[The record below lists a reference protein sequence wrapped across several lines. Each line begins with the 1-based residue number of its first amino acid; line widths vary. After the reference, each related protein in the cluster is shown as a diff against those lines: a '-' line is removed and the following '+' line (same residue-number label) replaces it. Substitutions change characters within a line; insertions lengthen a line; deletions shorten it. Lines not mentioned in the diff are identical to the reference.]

1 MFQRLLRFFK
11 EEEVPPLQSYELLG
25 ADMHSHLI
33 PGIDDGVKTTEEAV
47 ECVKRYMALGYKKII
62 TTPHI
67 VPGGYNNSP
76 STILPGRDKVREALQ
91 KEGINIPFEAAA
103 EYYVD
108 ELLSDKIKNKELLT
122 FGDNH
127 VLIEYSYYAKPRN
140 AAEIIFEL
148 KSKGYKVIL
157 AHPER
162 YPFYYDDK
170 CEQYEEIRDRGVYL
184 QLNMASLLGKYG
196 KGAQIMGMKLVEKG
210 LVDFVGSDLH
220 NDKLFPALELLL
232 KNKHLVNLIR
242 SGKLKNHLL

>member
-1 MFQRLLRFFK
+1 MFDKLLRLFR
-11 EEEVPPLQSYELLG
+11 EEKVIPLSDFGAVG

-33 PGIDDGVKTTEEAV
+33 PGIDDGVKTVEESV
-47 ECVKRYMALGYKKII
+47 QCIRRYAALGYKKII

-76 STILPGRDKVREALQ
+76 ATILPGRDKVREALL
-91 KEGINIPFEAAA
+91 KAGIDIPFEAAA

-108 ELLSDKIKNKELLT
+108 ELLQDKINKKELLT
-122 FGDNH
+122 FGNNH

-148 KSKGYKVIL
+148 KSKGYQVIL

-162 YPFYYDDK
+162 YPFYYDEQ
-170 CEQYEEIRDRGVYL
+170 CEQYEEIRDRGVFL
-184 QLNMASLLGKYG
+184 QLNMASLVGKYG
-196 KGAQIMGMKLVEKG
+196 KGAQTMGYKLIEKG
-210 LVDFVGSDLH
+210 LVDFIGSDLH
-220 NDKLFPALELLL
+220 NERLFGPLESLLS
-232 KNKHLVNLIR
+232 NKAMVNLIR